1 MHSYAPSTALTLKC
15 PPYCIGHYGL
25 KKRTGFCVA
34 RFGRAFIVCLF
45 VPCLATPSSY
55 RPLFALHFDF
65 VFALMAVNTCTILCV
80 ARYFLKCTGYRNM
93 ACDGDKTRGTITKV
107 PGVDIVEL

>member
-1 MHSYAPSTALTLKC
+1 MFGYTVILPPSLCT
-15 PPYCIGHYGL
+15 
-25 KKRTGFCVA
+25 
-34 RFGRAFIVCLF
+34 
-45 VPCLATPSSY
+45 S
-55 RPLFALHFDF
+55 DF